1 MSLIAK
7 PKNNTQKPVRAKL
20 DEEVFQELQNYQR
33 FLEADQNHVI
43 NEALAF
49 VFKRDKDFQTWKKKN
64 AEQLANL
71 DAVE

>member
-1 MSLIAK
+1 MALISK
-7 PKNNTQKPVRAKL
+7 PKKTTQKPIRANL
-20 DEEVFQELQNYQR
+20 NSDTFTELQNYQR

-43 NEALAF
+43 NEALSF

-71 DAVE
+71 GAVE